1 MAHTS
6 DSLHALLAELRVD
19 AARSSSRGP
28 MVLVAGPTDAGK
40 SSLCRHLLWHS
51 QLQVYD
57 EDTSSPTTSSSSS
70 QQHQHPI
77 VFADLDI
84 GQGEIGLP
92 GTIGASVVTRDNFVV
107 PAPADDQ
114 VDLAEYGSEHNFP
127 LTWLRNL
134 LFYVGH
140 TNMSEKD
147 WLFKWYVQQL
157 ATRIRDKQAADPR
170 LAASGAVINTC
181 GWVEGKGLRLLLA
194 TIAIFQPS
202 HVVVLGDVNLY
213 NHLLHEQ
220 VTPVVLGL
228 PRSYLAQRRSASS
241 RRDTRNGR
249 LRTYFT
255 PPPRGSGSPESF
267 HIEVATSQVRLFTLV
282 QSQNLV
288 RVKRVPLTESVNH
301 AVVAMCVVE
310 SDHMLVRSTVLGF
323 LCIRAVNKDSV
334 VFVSPR
340 PGPLPSNHFL
350 LGQVQWL
357 EA

>member
-1 MAHTS
+1 
-6 DSLHALLAELRVD
+6 
-19 AARSSSRGP
+19 
-28 MVLVAGPTDAGK
+28 
-40 SSLCRHLLWHS
+40 
-51 QLQVYD
+51 
-57 EDTSSPTTSSSSS
+57 

-157 ATRIRDKQAADPR
+157 ATRIRDKQAADPS

-213 NHLLHEQ
+213 DHLLHEQ
-220 VTPVVLGL
+220 VAPVVLGL
-228 PRSYLAQRRSASS
+228 PRSYLAQRRSASF

-255 PPPRGSGSPESF
+255 PPPRGSLGSPENF

-282 QSQNLV
+282 RTSSITIVML
-288 RVKRVPLTESVNH
+288 KRVPLTESVNQ

>member
-28 MVLVAGPTDAGK
+28 TVLVAGPTDAGK
-40 SSLCRHLLWHS
+40 SSL
-51 QLQVYD
+51 Y
-57 EDTSSPTTSSSSS
+57 
-70 QQHQHPI
+70 
-77 VFADLDI
+77 I

-170 LAASGAVINTC
+170 RTSN
-181 GWVEGKGLRLLLA
+181 LL
-194 TIAIFQPS
+194 
-202 HVVVLGDVNLY
+202 
-213 NHLLHEQ
+213 
-220 VTPVVLGL
+220 
-228 PRSYLAQRRSASS
+228 
-241 RRDTRNGR
+241 
-249 LRTYFT
+249 
-255 PPPRGSGSPESF
+255 
-267 HIEVATSQVRLFTLV
+267 
-282 QSQNLV
+282 
-288 RVKRVPLTESVNH
+288 
-301 AVVAMCVVE
+301 
-310 SDHMLVRSTVLGF
+310 
-323 LCIRAVNKDSV
+323 
-334 VFVSPR
+334 
-340 PGPLPSNHFL
+340 
-350 LGQVQWL
+350 
-357 EA
+357 